1 MADATVPTDNE
12 HSPIQLMASSSAVVI
27 PVASVPEIITTILDD
42 DRFKKE
48 LASLVDK
55 QIAMNSALL
64 PSVVLCKDV
73 PVTTLTVAAK
83 RQKVDK
89 SKRQKVDK
97 IPKVK
102 TCIFKGCKVT
112 ENDIK
117 LLYNSC
123 PKHYD
128 YVKARGNKQRVKYNY
143 KKRMEHNY
151 DLDVGTVTQL
161 SSNIF
166 PITMRF

>member
-83 RQKVDK
+83 PQDVHK
-89 SKRQKVDK
+89 SKRQKLDK
-97 IPKVK
+97 IPKAK
-102 TCIFKGCKVT
+102 TCIFKGCMVT
-112 ENDIK
+112 DNNTK
-117 LLYNSC
+117 FVQASC
-123 PKHYD
+123 PAHYEI
-128 YVKARGNKQRVKYNY
+128 VKARNNKQRVRHNY
-143 KKRMEHNY
+143 KKNWKKIM
-151 DLDVGTVTQL
+151 
-161 SSNIF
+161 I
-166 PITMRF
+166 

>member
-1 MADATVPTDNE
+1 MA
-12 HSPIQLMASSSAVVI
+12 SSAVVI
-27 PVASVPEIITTILDD
+27 PVASVPYIITTILDD

-55 QIAMNSALL
+55 QITMNSALL

-73 PVTTLTVAAK
+73 PVTTLTVAAEK
-83 RQKVDK
+83 QKVDK

-102 TCIFKGCKVT
+102 TCIFKGCKVM

-123 PKHYD
+123 PKHYN
-128 YVKARGNKQRVKYNY
+128 YVKARGNKQRTKYSYN
-143 KKRMEHNY
+143 KKI
-151 DLDVGTVTQL
+151 GKQL
-161 SSNIF
+161 
-166 PITMRF
+166 